1 LEENKVKHDESKLQA
16 AIIKKLR
23 GMDIFCHSIPND
35 FVRDARAMGTA
46 VTMGLFP
53 GVADLVVWWPSG
65 IGYLEVKIPGGKLST
80 TQAKF
85 MERCRLNN
93 IRYDVIYSLDELDN
107 LNK

>member
-1 LEENKVKHDESKLQA
+1 MRHEESKLQA
-16 AIIKKLR
+16 SLVRVLR
-23 GMDIFCHSIPND
+23 DKGIFCHSIPND

-85 MERCRLNN
+85 QNRCSEAG
-93 IRYDVIYSLDELDN
+93 IRYDVIYSMENLQNLLDN
-107 LNK
+107 LTE

>member
-1 LEENKVKHDESKLQA
+1 MKHDESILQA
-16 AIIKKLR
+16 KIIKDLR
-23 GMDIFCHSIPND
+23 GKGIFCHSIPND

-53 GVADLVVWWPSG
+53 GVADLIVWWPSG

-85 MERCRLNN
+85 KERCESKG
-93 IRYDVIYSLDELDN
+93 IRYDVIYSMEHLKILLDN
-107 LNK
+107 LSV

>member
-1 LEENKVKHDESKLQA
+1 MKHDESKLQA
-16 AIIKKLR
+16 ALVKTLR
-23 GMDIFCHSIPND
+23 DNGIFCHSCPND

-80 TQAKF
+80 TQVKF
-85 MERCRLNN
+85 KERCRVNN
-93 IRYDVIYSLDELDN
+93 IRYDVIYSMEDLDN
-107 LNK
+107 LIH